1 MFENIM
7 RGITHAL
14 CEYGMW
20 SAGLFSAHGMY
31 EEKSLRNSL
40 LQMKQK
46 NSIRPD
52 LCQT

>member
-20 SAGLFSAHGMY
+20 HTKPGAC
-31 EEKSLRNSL
+31 EK
-40 LQMKQK
+40 
-46 NSIRPD
+46 RPV
-52 LCQT
+52 LVRGV

>member
-31 EEKSLRNSL
+31 EEKIPSELVTT
-40 LQMKQK
+40 
-46 NSIRPD
+46 D
-52 LCQT
+52 EEEE

>member
-20 SAGLFSAHGMY
+20 SAGLFSAHGIGTM
-31 EEKSLRNSL
+31 
-40 LQMKQK
+40 
-46 NSIRPD
+46 
-52 LCQT
+52 QTAVTAFTST

>member
-31 EEKSLRNSL
+31 EGQIPSEL
-40 LQMKQK
+40 
-46 NSIRPD
+46 ITTD
-52 LCQT
+52 EAEE